1 MGIAALPPGEA
12 GTERMTDDLVLG
24 APLETFGNA
33 GPGVLTVNAYDA
45 HPNERAHA
53 LAADAIAA
61 FVTEHVAQ

>member
-1 MGIAALPPGEA
+1 
-12 GTERMTDDLVLG
+12 MTDDLVLG
-24 APLETFGNA
+24 ALLDTFGNA